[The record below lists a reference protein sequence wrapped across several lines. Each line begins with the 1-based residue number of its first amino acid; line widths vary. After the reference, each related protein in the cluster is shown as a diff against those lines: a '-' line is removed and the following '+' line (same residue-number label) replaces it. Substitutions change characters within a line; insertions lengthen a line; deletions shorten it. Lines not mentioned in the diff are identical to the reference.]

1 MNKQEETKRAWEETL
16 EEYLGYSGVMDIEEN
31 LKYVEKEG
39 LKLIFN
45 LNEGLKSGKL
55 NDYLSG
61 QRHETFMIGNDKN
74 YKMMFWGNME
84 WLIFK
89 DDEIIGASHQAF
101 PYVSPEHRGQGIM
114 SDIFVIGDEKGRNG
128 KYVYSIGGFNARMEA
143 HRKHVERAI
152 NRGDSVPENV
162 MKDYKKGGRG
172 LVRIKDY
179 GFILHKEA
187 CEENRWKIRQE
198 EYSEFQK
205 TYSHSF
211 MNLSKNKQEQ
221 ASYHERATGMEFL
234 KKMRWSTEGSCFS
247 IICVRRSSH
256 VFEDDFYHP
265 KCFIKAKG
273 DYYDIHGKM
282 NKEKAEELIIF
293 HAGEIGSDEVLDE
306 ICFEEEG
313 EFMDFVRKHT
323 HYSLGDIDDEIVDEV
338 VAKATDLISE
348 MSVSY
353 DDTPSL

>member
-1 MNKQEETKRAWEETL
+1 MTKHAWEETL
-16 EEYLGYSGVMDIEEN
+16 EEYLGYSGLMDNPKN
-31 LKYVEKEG
+31 LKGVERDG
-39 LKLIFN
+39 LKFVMS
-45 LNEGLKSGKL
+45 LNEDWKSGRFDERMAK
-55 NDYLSG
+55 
-61 QRHETFMIGNDKN
+61 QKHETFMIGDDKS
-74 YKMMFWGNME
+74 YEMMFWGNMS

-89 DDEIIGASHQAF
+89 DDEIIGAAHSAF
-101 PYVSPEHRGQGIM
+101 PYVSPNHRGRGIM
-114 SDIFVIGDEKGRNG
+114 SDIFVIGDEKGRHG

-143 HRKHVERAI
+143 HRKHVERALE
-152 NRGDSVPENV
+152 RGDAIPENV
-162 MKDYKKGGRG
+162 MQDYEYGDYG
-172 LVRIKDY
+172 LVRTKEYD
-179 GFILHKEA
+179 FSVHKRA
-187 CEENRWKIRQE
+187 CEEKAWKRRQE
-198 EYSEFQK
+198 EYSELQK
-205 TYSHSF
+205 SYSHNF
-211 MNLSKNKQEQ
+211 INLSKNKQGQ

-256 VFEDDFYHP
+256 VFEDDFHHP

-282 NKEKAEELIIF
+282 NKEKAEELIIL

-323 HYSLGDIDDEIVDEV
+323 HYSLGDIDDEIVNEV
-338 VAKATDLISE
+338 VDKATDLIGE